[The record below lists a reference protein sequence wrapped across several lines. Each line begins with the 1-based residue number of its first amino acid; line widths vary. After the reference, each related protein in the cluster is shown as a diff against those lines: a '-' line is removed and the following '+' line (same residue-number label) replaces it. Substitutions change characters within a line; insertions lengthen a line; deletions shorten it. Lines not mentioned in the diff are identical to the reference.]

1 VGLLREV
8 PRTLLDATDPDEA
21 GIRGP
26 TVCPADDR
34 PFSSAID
41 AARMVR
47 LGLVVARYNASVTD
61 PMAKGAQEAAGAAG
75 ADIAE
80 TVRVPGAY
88 DAPLAADRLARRE
101 DVDAVAVVG
110 AIVTGDTDHD
120 RVIGDATARALTR
133 VSLDRDTPV
142 TFGVSGPGMSGAEAR
157 ERVDKG
163 AEAVNA
169 AIEMVRS
176 LP

>member
-1 VGLLREV
+1 M
-8 PRTLLDATDPDEA
+8 P
-21 GIRGP
+21 
-26 TVCPADDR
+26 
-34 PFSSAID
+34 
-41 AARMVR
+41 VR
-47 LGLVVARYNASVTD
+47 LGLVAAEYNSSVTE
-61 PMAKGAQEAAGAAG
+61 PMQKRARETAAERG
-75 ADIAE
+75 ADVVAE
-80 TVRVPGAY
+80 VTVPGSY
-88 DAPLAADRLARRE
+88 DAPLAADRLARRD

-120 RVIGDATARALTR
+120 QVIGSAVAGRLTD

-157 ERVDKG
+157 ERIDKG

-169 AIEMVRS
+169 AVEMAES

>member
-1 VGLLREV
+1 
-8 PRTLLDATDPDEA
+8 
-21 GIRGP
+21 
-26 TVCPADDR
+26 
-34 PFSSAID
+34 
-41 AARMVR
+41 MVT
-47 LGLVVARYNASVTD
+47 LGLVVAQFNASVTE
-61 PMAKGAQEAAGAAG
+61 PMAENARAAAAEADAEV
-75 ADIAE
+75 AE
-80 TVRVPGAY
+80 TVEVPGAY
-88 DAPLAADRLARRE
+88 DSPLAADRLARRD

-120 RVIGDATARALTR
+120 RVIADATAQALTQ

-157 ERVDKG
+157 ERVEKG

-169 AIEMVRS
+169 AVEMVRT